1 MESDD
6 PEDEADGNAYSGG
19 HHDFAAGTFPGAVG
33 KKGRSGDEQE
43 TTDSTNNEPDL
54 TDAPSCFGC

>member
-6 PEDEADGNAYSGG
+6 PEDEADGYAYPGG

-33 KKGRSGDEQE
+33 KKSRSGDEQE
-43 TTDSTNNEPDL
+43 TTDSANDEPNL
-54 TDAPSCFGC
+54 TYSPRCAGG